1 MYVISYDIG
10 TTACKT
16 CIYRI
21 ADKIEMV
28 DSSLA
33 EYPLYLMPDGGA
45 EQVADDWW
53 KAVCSGTKEVLACTK
68 IAPGDISG
76 ISFCCQMQ
84 GSVMV
89 DRAGNALRNPMG
101 YMDAR
106 AKKQM
111 EETVGGGLI
120 KISGVNAFTLL
131 NWLRL
136 TGGAAATAKDP
147 IWKYLWVRDNEPE
160 IFASTHKW
168 LDVKDYLLMRCTGN
182 FAMTRDSANV
192 TFLYDTRPGKL
203 SWHEGLCK
211 RIGVNMDH
219 LPPVV
224 DSTDK
229 VGGITE
235 KAALEMGLKAG
246 TPVFGGGGDVS
257 LIALGAGCL
266 ATNDTHVYVGTSGWV
281 SSCVDKRMVDVG
293 AFVASILGAI
303 PGKYNY
309 TAEQETSG
317 LCLKWV
323 KDHLALDEIGIYLEK
338 QHVCEKESE
347 YESLYDFLNKV
358 ISETEPGSGGVIFT
372 PWFHGNRAPREDPHA
387 RAMFFNLGLET
398 GKRMMVRSVLEG
410 DAMHKR
416 WSLEAV
422 EKRVPKQDVIR
433 FAGGGAKSEVWCQIM
448 ADVTGK
454 VVETI
459 EEPQN
464 AGALGAAVVT
474 AVGLNIFKS
483 FDEAKSMIP
492 VKSVYSPQDR
502 YRAVYDR
509 NFKVFKGLYANNRKA
524 FHLLNG

>member
-1 MYVISYDIG
+1 
-10 TTACKT
+10 
-16 CIYRI
+16 
-21 ADKIEMV
+21 
-28 DSSLA
+28 
-33 EYPLYLMPDGGA
+33 
-45 EQVADDWW
+45 
-53 KAVCSGTKEVLACTK
+53 
-68 IAPGDISG
+68 
-76 ISFCCQMQ
+76 
-84 GSVMV
+84 
-89 DRAGNALRNPMG
+89 
-101 YMDAR
+101 
-106 AKKQM
+106 
-111 EETVGGGLI
+111 
-120 KISGVNAFTLL
+120 
-131 NWLRL
+131 
-136 TGGAAATAKDP
+136 
-147 IWKYLWVRDNEPE
+147 
-160 IFASTHKW
+160 
-168 LDVKDYLLMRCTGN
+168 
-182 FAMTRDSANV
+182 
-192 TFLYDTRPGKL
+192 
-203 SWHEGLCK
+203 
-211 RIGVNMDH
+211 
-219 LPPVV
+219 
-224 DSTDK
+224 
-229 VGGITE
+229 
-235 KAALEMGLKAG
+235 
-246 TPVFGGGGDVS
+246 
-257 LIALGAGCL
+257 
-266 ATNDTHVYVGTSGWV
+266 
-281 SSCVDKRMVDVG
+281 MVDVG

-474 AVGLNIFKS
+474 AGGLNIFKS

-492 VKSVYSPQDR
+492 VKSVYSPQGR

-509 NFKVFKGLYANNRKA
+509 NFKVFKDLYANNRKA